1 VVTGPPEGPPSPDA
15 AAVVAL
21 IGRPPHTR
29 YRVAVRCPFG
39 GPAVLENDPVDL
51 RGNPFP
57 TRYWL
62 ACRRLGE
69 AVSRLESAGGVRRLE
84 SEPGMPDA
92 LREASA
98 RHRTLHAGHNV
109 AGAGDPARA
118 KCLHAHLAFGLATG
132 GGPVPDWIAA
142 NAATAWPDRCCL
154 DPPEAPRG

>member
-1 VVTGPPEGPPSPDA
+1 VTSPPEGTPHPDA
-15 AAVVAL
+15 AAVAAL

-39 GPAVLENDPVDL
+39 GPAVLENEPVDL

-62 ACRRLGE
+62 ACRRLVE
-69 AVSRLESAGGVRRLE
+69 SVSRLESAGGVRRME
-84 SEPGMPDA
+84 AAPGMDQA

-98 RHRTLHAGHNV
+98 RHRALHAGHNIG
-109 AGAGDPARA
+109 GAGDPARA

-132 GGPVPDWIAA
+132 GGPVTDWIAA
-142 NAATAWPDRCCL
+142 HADTAWPAVCCL
-154 DPPEAPRG
+154 GAPERGDG